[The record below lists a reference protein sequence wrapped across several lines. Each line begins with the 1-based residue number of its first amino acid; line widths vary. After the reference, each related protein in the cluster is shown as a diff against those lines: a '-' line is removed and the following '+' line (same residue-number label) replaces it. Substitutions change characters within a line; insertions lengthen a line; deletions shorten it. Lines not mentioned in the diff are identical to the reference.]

1 MTPGG
6 DGTRLV
12 GGLHSVRA
20 ALKHGPANI
29 LEAWVD
35 THRRDRR
42 LSGLVQELRRLGIV
56 FNPVDRDTLDR
67 LVPGANHQGIVVRAK
82 VPVSRDEDALWHL
95 LDDLQGPARLLV
107 LDGVQDPHN
116 LGACLRTAEAAAVH
130 AVIAPRDRS
139 VGLTPVVAKVASG
152 AVERVPFIQVTNLA
166 RGLRRLADDYRLWIV
181 GTAGEAET
189 DIYEADFS
197 GGVVLVMGGE
207 GEGLR
212 RLTREHCD
220 QLLHIP
226 MAGTVESL
234 NVAVAAGICLF
245 EIVRQSR
252 P

>member
-1 MTPGG
+1 M
-6 DGTRLV
+6 RL
-12 GGLHSVRA
+12 
-20 ALKHGPANI
+20 
-29 LEAWVD
+29 
-35 THRRDRR
+35 
-42 LSGLVQELRRLGIV
+42 LGII
-56 FNPVDRDTLDR
+56 FNPVDRDTLDII
-67 LVPGANHQGIVVRAK
+67 VPGANHQVIVVRAK
-82 VPVSRDEDALWHL
+82 VPVSSDEDSLWHL
-95 LDDLQGPARLLV
+95 LDDLQCPARLLV
-107 LDGVQDPHN
+107 LDGVQYHHN
-116 LGACLRTAEAAAVH
+116 MGACLRTAEAAAVH

-166 RGLRRLADDYRLWIV
+166 RVLRRLADDYRLWIV

-245 EIVRQSR
+245 EIARQSR